1 MDRQRRGGGVI
12 ARRLEVGDAQLDS
25 PLGRTSP
32 VLKLA
37 IAVVWLVGLA
47 LTLHPLPPLMLAV
60 AAVAAG
66 LFLGAVPPRT
76 LAVSLAPL
84 WIAALTVGISN
95 TLFSAANLDETN
107 STLLAVGPL
116 RISTAAAAGGFAIA
130 LRVIAI
136 ACVGGVFALT
146 TDSTRLADS
155 LVQQAGV
162 PSRFAYGALAAY
174 QAIPRFA
181 EDLATLRQAR
191 RIRGLRGGW
200 HPRLLVGLLVLAIR
214 HGDRLALA
222 MDARAFGSGPR
233 TQYRPMPWRAADGL
247 VGVAAVAILAIALAI
262 GR

>member
-1 MDRQRRGGGVI
+1 MI
-12 ARRLEVGDAQLDS
+12 AQRLEVGDAQLDS

-37 IAVVWLVGLA
+37 IAVLWLFGLA
-47 LTLHPLPPLMLAV
+47 VTLQRVPPLVLAGS
-60 AAVAAG
+60 AVAAG
-66 LFLGAVPPRT
+66 LLLGGIAPRAMAVT
-76 LAVSLAPL
+76 LAPL
-84 WIAALTVGISN
+84 WVAALTVGISN
-95 TLFSAANLDETN
+95 TLFSAANTDEAN
-107 STLLAVGPL
+107 ATLLAIGPL
-116 RISTAAAAGGFAIA
+116 RIAIAAAAGGLAIA
-130 LRVIAI
+130 LRVVAI

-146 TDSTRLADS
+146 TDSTRLADA

-162 PSRFAYGALAAY
+162 PARFAYGALAAY

-214 HGDRLALA
+214 HGDRLALS

-233 TQYRPMPWRAADGL
+233 THYRPMPWRASDGL
-247 VGVAAVAILAIALAI
+247 VGVAAVAILAIALAL